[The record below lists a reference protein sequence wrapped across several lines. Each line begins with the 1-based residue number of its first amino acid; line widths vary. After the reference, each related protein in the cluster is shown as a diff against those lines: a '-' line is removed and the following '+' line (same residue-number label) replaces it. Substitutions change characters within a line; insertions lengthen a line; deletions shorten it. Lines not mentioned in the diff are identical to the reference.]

1 MSSPYFP
8 FYSKT
13 LDTDPWQYIYP
24 MNSVLCANFVF
35 RVVQG
40 LDLGGG
46 SCPVQMR
53 DGTGRSSQQ
62 AQYRCSLINIGQ
74 LIMYL

>member
-1 MSSPYFP
+1 MASPYFL

-13 LDTDPWQYIYP
+13 LDTDTWQYIYP
-24 MNSVLCANFVF
+24 LNSVLYANFVF
-35 RVVQG
+35 RVVKG